1 MDLKDWL
8 TDEQIKKIN
17 GHLETMAREKIA
29 QSLRNILP
37 PIGRTRREF
46 MYQVDIGLFRQHM
59 IQYFTVTFRD
69 IILPDVFPN
78 GIPESFEPTSKIRE
92 RIFYAGVVTTV
103 RQMFL
108 RKVLFELYDNMDR
121 RWQLSNPSIHTMP
134 PTRMGGYKQY
144 IEK

>member
-8 TDEQIKKIN
+8 TDEQINKIN
-17 GHLETMAREKIA
+17 GHIETMSRKKVEENL
-29 QSLRNILP
+29 QNLLP

-46 MYQVDIGLFRQHM
+46 MSQIDIGSFRRNM
-59 IQYFTVTFRD
+59 IQYFTLTFRD
-69 IILPDVFPN
+69 IIWADVFLN
-78 GIPESFEPTSKIRE
+78 GIPQSFEPTSKMRE

-108 RKVLFELYDNMDR
+108 RKVLFELYHNMDR
-121 RWQLSNPSIHTMP
+121 RWQLSDPSIHTMP
-134 PTRMGGYKQY
+134 HSKMGGYKQF

>member
-17 GHLETMAREKIA
+17 GHLETMTREKIA
-29 QSLRNILP
+29 QSLQNILP

-46 MYQVDIGLFRQHM
+46 MSQVDIGLLRQNM

-92 RIFYAGVVTTV
+92 RLFYAGVVTTV

-108 RKVLFELYDNMDR
+108 RKVLFEIYHSMVR
-121 RWQLSNPSIHTMP
+121 QWQQSNPSMNAMP
-134 PTRMGGYKQY
+134 PTRMGGYKQF